1 MHECALVLYAHL
13 WTQVNFGPQDAGHIW
28 SVQQNYCHIYNMEP
42 DDELVPKKRSGNETE
57 IIVIPISFIQYWNKW
72 DGREKSP
79 CKEPHN
85 ELL

>member
-1 MHECALVLYAHL
+1 
-13 WTQVNFGPQDAGHIW
+13 
-28 SVQQNYCHIYNMEP
+28 MEP

-79 CKEPHN
+79 CKEPQN